1 MFLLGAEGPWLWPRW
16 CSSCIRRPNRQKD
29 GSVRSIGI
37 TLDRNHGKELRILPV
52 LGHLALR
59 FTLLR
64 CVWIQGSVSQGA
76 GMFIKFDKI
85 RLISALA
92 ALPKAVFLDR
102 EGQPEGGVCVQN
114 RIEDVSGRVGNSDF
128 RFGDDEGVERG
139 GVVLHWQSGLRGML
153 RVGNVVGVGLGF
165 PVDDSIAWV
174 AGLRLFT
181 ERLSGVDFGFD
192 GRGRGLRL
200 G

>member
-37 TLDRNHGKELRILPV
+37 TLDRNNGKELRILPV

-64 CVWIQGSVSQGA
+64 CGIFV
-76 GMFIKFDKI
+76 KFDKI
-85 RLISALA
+85 RPFSASA
-92 ALPKAVFLDR
+92 ALPKAVLLDR

-114 RIEDVSGRVGNSDF
+114 TIEDVLDRVRHTHS
-128 RFGDDEGVERG
+128 RFGDDEGVEWAG
-139 GVVLHWQSGLRGML
+139 IVVDWRSGLRSML
-153 RVGNVVGVGLGF
+153 RVGDVVGVG
-165 PVDDSIAWV
+165 
-174 AGLRLFT
+174 AGLGC
-181 ERLSGVDFGFD
+181 SGADSMG
-192 GRGRGLRL
+192 
-200 G
+200 